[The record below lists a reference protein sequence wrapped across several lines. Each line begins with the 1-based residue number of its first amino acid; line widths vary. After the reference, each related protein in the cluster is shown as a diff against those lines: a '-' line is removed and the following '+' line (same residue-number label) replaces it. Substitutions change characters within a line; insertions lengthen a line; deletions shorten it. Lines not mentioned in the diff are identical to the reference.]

1 VALDY
6 LCDFALVLDLLRG
19 KIFVSDFA
27 QMNVV
32 VRILAAH
39 AGIVIVSVKNR
50 TGQSASCL
58 LMPFISS
65 FCFPFKSFACS
76 DQTGREAG
84 LVLGT
89 FWSTSTWPLTRTS
102 TSER

>member
-1 VALDY
+1 MALDY
-6 LCDFALVLDLLRG
+6 LCNFSLVLDLLRG

-50 TGQSASCL
+50 TGQSAFCIL
-58 LMPFISS
+58 VYFIFWPFFNS
-65 FCFPFKSFACS
+65 FTCS

-89 FWSTSTWPLTRTS
+89 LWSTSTWPRTRTS
-102 TSER
+102 TSGR